1 MQVILG
7 IGGGIAAYKAAE
19 LARSLVERDM
29 SVQVVMTRA
38 AREFVRPLTF
48 AALTGRKVITGM
60 FDPDGAIEHI
70 RLAQESDVLVVAPAT
85 ANLLA
90 KFAHGLAD
98 DFLSTLYLAFTGP
111 VALAPAMNSNMWRH
125 PATQANLETL
135 RARGHH
141 IVDPEEG
148 PLACGMT
155 GPGRLADPRRI
166 ATFIQALAERR
177 RDLEGETV
185 LVTAGPTE
193 EPLDPVRFI
202 SNRSSGKMGY
212 ALAEAAAAR
221 GARVILISGPVR
233 LGEPPGIT
241 LVPVRTANQMRAA
254 VMEHFEQASIIVKA
268 AAVADYHLASVPPGK
283 IKKTAARIS
292 LELDPT
298 PDILA
303 EVGRNKGGRLLIG
316 FAAETENLVEEARR
330 KLESKNCDMVVANL
344 VGREG
349 TGFETDRNEVVL
361 VLKTGETVPLPAA
374 SKREIADRIF
384 DHALRLR
391 LNLDATQ

>member
-1 MQVILG
+1 
-7 IGGGIAAYKAAE
+7 
-19 LARSLVERDM
+19 
-29 SVQVVMTRA
+29 
-38 AREFVRPLTF
+38 
-48 AALTGRKVITGM
+48 
-60 FDPDGAIEHI
+60 
-70 RLAQESDVLVVAPAT
+70 
-85 ANLLA
+85 
-90 KFAHGLAD
+90 
-98 DFLSTLYLAFTGP
+98 
-111 VALAPAMNSNMWRH
+111 
-125 PATQANLETL
+125 
-135 RARGHH
+135 
-141 IVDPEEG
+141 
-148 PLACGMT
+148 
-155 GPGRLADPRRI
+155 
-166 ATFIQALAERR
+166 
-177 RDLEGETV
+177 V

-212 ALAEAAAAR
+212 ALAEAAVAR

-233 LGEPPGIT
+233 LGEPPGVT
-241 LVPVRTANQMRAA
+241 LVRVRTAHQMRAA
-254 VMEHFEQASIIVKA
+254 VMEHFEQAGIIVKA
-268 AAVADYHLASVPPGK
+268 AAVADYHLASVPPRK

-303 EVGRNKGGRLLIG
+303 EVGRKKGGRLLIG

-349 TGFETDRNEVVL
+349 TGFESDRNEVVL

-374 SKREIADRIF
+374 SKREIADGIF

-391 LNLDATQ
+391 LRLALDAAP